1 MDKNKSLD
9 SYLKSLPTRERI
21 AKSRDIREKLGVSRF
36 VLSDWRRGR
45 TIIHPVFFDKII
57 EIVGEDLNSFV
68 VNC

>member
-1 MDKNKSLD
+1 MDKNKILD

-21 AKSRDIREKLGVSRF
+21 AKSRDIREKLCVSRF

-45 TIIHPVFFDKII
+45 TRIHPVFFDKII
-57 EIVGEDLNSFV
+57 EIVGVDLNSFV